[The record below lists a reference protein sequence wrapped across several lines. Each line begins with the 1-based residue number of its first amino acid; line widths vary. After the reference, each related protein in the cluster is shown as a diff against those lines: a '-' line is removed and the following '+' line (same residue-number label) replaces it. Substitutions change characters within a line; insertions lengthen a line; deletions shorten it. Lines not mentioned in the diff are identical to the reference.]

1 MKDTLRHIK
10 YKSLGIS
17 LIFLLFWGAIVLR
30 LFSIQV
36 KNNATYRN
44 YSLNMSHKKKEIPAQ
59 RGLIL
64 DRNGKGLAINIK
76 NYGLAVHPHYIDDK
90 QQMARKFSKFLNIP
104 YTVLLNKFN
113 AANSFVWIDRNI
125 SSEAADSIKNHYGIH
140 RAIYLEEK
148 IKRQYPYNDLAGQ
161 TLGFTNVDNVGL
173 EGLEKVLDDQLS
185 GVPGHRIYFRT
196 GKGNYEPRPNL
207 PYKAPENGKNIE
219 LTIDIEYQNI
229 LHEEILTVL
238 QKYNADKAMGI
249 LIDPNSGEILAMASA
264 PVIDPNNYAAYPREN
279 RKNILVT
286 DVFEPGSTFKIITAA
301 AALEEGAVTP
311 GDTIDT
317 DKGYIVIQR
326 RTIHDHET
334 LPDMPFS
341 DVIRHSSN
349 VGIIRVAQKMG
360 NRSLF
365 HYVRKFGFGS
375 QSNIKMPGE
384 VNGIMKNIDGWT
396 PLRTAQISMGQGI
409 SCTAIQLVY
418 AYAAIANGGL
428 LLRPQIVKTISDNTG
443 QLLLENRKTVIRRV
457 ASPQT
462 TSTIRNL
469 LLNTVEAGT
478 GRKANIQGMDIA
490 GKTGTAQ
497 KIKPEGGYSKT
508 DYIASFVGF
517 FPARNPK
524 LLCAVIVDN
533 PRGGI
538 YYGGTV
544 SAPVVKN
551 VFKRV
556 VNMSE
561 DLFFEDMLVPQ
572 NKEAEDTITEPG
584 QTVIFTGNITGSSVA
599 NFPMPNLIGM
609 SSMKAIQFCNARGLT
624 LKLEGSGKVV
634 AQQPPRGK
642 IVSKG
647 EVCHVTLSIK
657 G

>member
-17 LIFLLFWGAIVLR
+17 LLFLLFWGAIVLR
-30 LFSIQV
+30 LFSIQI
-36 KNNATYRN
+36 KNNETYRN
-44 YSLNMSHKKKEIPAQ
+44 YSLNMSHKNREIPAQ

-76 NYGLAVHPHYIDDK
+76 NYALAVHPDYIENK
-90 QQMARKFSKFLNIP
+90 QEMARKFSKLLNISNR
-104 YTVLLNKFN
+104 TLLTKFN
-113 AANSFVWIDRNI
+113 SDNSFIWIARNI
-125 SSEAADSIKNHYGIH
+125 SSEVADSIKNHYGVD

-173 EGLEKVLDDQLS
+173 EGLEKVLNEQLS
-185 GVPGHRIYFRT
+185 GTAGYRTYFRT
-196 GKGNYEPRPNL
+196 GKGIYESRPNL
-207 PYKAPENGKNIE
+207 PYKAPENGKNIQ

-238 QKYNADKAMGI
+238 KKYNANKAMGI
-249 LIDPNSGEILAMASA
+249 LIDPNTGEILAMASA
-264 PVIDPNNYAAYPREN
+264 PVIDPNNYSAYPREN

-326 RTIHDHET
+326 RTIHDHEI

-360 NRSLF
+360 SRSLF

-375 QSNIKMPGE
+375 QSSIKLPGE

-428 LLRPQIVKTISDNTG
+428 LLRPQIVKTISASNGDI
-443 QLLLENRKTVIRRV
+443 LLENQKTVIRKV
-457 ASPQT
+457 ASRHT
-462 TSTIRNL
+462 TATIRNL
-469 LLNTVEAGT
+469 LLNTVETGT
-478 GRKANIQGMDIA
+478 GRKAKVRGMDIA

-538 YYGGTV
+538 YYGGSV

-551 VFKRV
+551 VFKRI

-561 DLFFEDMLVPQ
+561 DLFFEDMIAPQ
-572 NKEAEDTITEPG
+572 NNKTDDSITAPK
-584 QTVIFTGNITGSSVA
+584 QTVIFTGNTSGTA
-599 NFPMPNLIGM
+599 TDKFPMPDLRGM
-609 SSMKAIQFCNARGLT
+609 SSMKAIQFCNARGLK

-634 AQQPPRGK
+634 SQYPRHGK
-642 IVSKG
+642 IIQKG
-647 EVCHVTLSIK
+647 EVCQVTLSIK

>member
-1 MKDTLRHIK
+1 
-10 YKSLGIS
+10 
-17 LIFLLFWGAIVLR
+17 
-30 LFSIQV
+30 
-36 KNNATYRN
+36 
-44 YSLNMSHKKKEIPAQ
+44 
-59 RGLIL
+59 
-64 DRNGKGLAINIK
+64 
-76 NYGLAVHPHYIDDK
+76 
-90 QQMARKFSKFLNIP
+90 MARKFSKLLNISNR
-104 YTVLLNKFN
+104 TLLTKFN
-113 AANSFVWIDRNI
+113 SDNSFIWIARNI
-125 SSEAADSIKNHYGIH
+125 SSEVADSIKNHYGVD

-173 EGLEKVLDDQLS
+173 EGLEKVLNEQLS
-185 GVPGHRIYFRT
+185 GTAGYRTYFRT
-196 GKGNYEPRPNL
+196 GKGIYESRPNL
-207 PYKAPENGKNIE
+207 PYKAPENGKNIQ

-238 QKYNADKAMGI
+238 KKYNANKAMGI
-249 LIDPNSGEILAMASA
+249 LIDPNTGEILAMASA
-264 PVIDPNNYAAYPREN
+264 PVIDPNNYSAYPREN

-326 RTIHDHET
+326 RTIHDHEI

-360 NRSLF
+360 SRSLF

-375 QSNIKMPGE
+375 QSSIKLPGE

-428 LLRPQIVKTISDNTG
+428 LLRPQIVKTISASNGDI
-443 QLLLENRKTVIRRV
+443 LLENQKTVIRKV
-457 ASPQT
+457 ASRHT
-462 TSTIRNL
+462 TATIRNL
-469 LLNTVEAGT
+469 LLNTVETGT
-478 GRKANIQGMDIA
+478 GRKAKVRGMDIA

-524 LLCAVIVDN
+524 LLCAIIVDN

-538 YYGGTV
+538 YYGGSV

-551 VFKRV
+551 VFKRI

-561 DLFFEDMLVPQ
+561 DLFFEDMVAPQ
-572 NKEAEDTITEPG
+572 NNKTDDSITTPK
-584 QTVIFTGNITGSSVA
+584 QTVIFTGNTSGTA
-599 NFPMPNLIGM
+599 TDKFPMPDLRGM
-609 SSMKAIQFCNARGLT
+609 SSMKAIQFCNARGLK

-634 AQQPPRGK
+634 SQYPRHGK
-642 IVSKG
+642 IIQKG
-647 EVCHVTLSIK
+647 EVCQVTLSIK